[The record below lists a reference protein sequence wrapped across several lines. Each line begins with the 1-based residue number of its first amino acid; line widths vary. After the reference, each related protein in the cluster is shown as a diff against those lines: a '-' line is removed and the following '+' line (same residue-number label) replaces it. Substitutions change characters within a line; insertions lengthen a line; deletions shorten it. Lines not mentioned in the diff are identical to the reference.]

1 MMTIETL
8 AVAAPI
14 LVTVAFGLFGLATN
28 YFDDKA
34 TAKRAATPATVSD
47 ATAENPLDREIA
59 EARTGSRALL
69 AAAVKQLDSLNRLEA
84 RSAAERASRRALES
98 VEDGGEKR

>member
-1 MMTIETL
+1 MTEIEAL
-8 AVAAPI
+8 AFAAP
-14 LVTVAFGLFGLATN
+14 LVVATALGLFVFATN

-34 TAKRAATPATVSD
+34 TAKRAATRAAVSD
-47 ATAENPLDREIA
+47 ATAQDSLDREIA

-69 AAAVKQLDSLNRLEA
+69 AAAVRQLDSLNRLEA
-84 RSAAERASRRALES
+84 RSAAQTASHRALEP